1 MNLLLSISRSL
12 RAIFAI
18 AFVCCMAQAYALQ
31 SKLHPTAATQEMNVV
46 VTEDHST
53 DFDFNNVTVVGVVA
67 FLISLGSLF
76 YTYQS
81 YRSQRSTEANTM
93 NVPIEHQ
100 RNKFKDLSR
109 HTYRNLVCTLSAAI
123 KFFDTAN
130 GEERQ
135 RLTYPSESNMLK
147 LEVQP
152 EDVVME
158 INPSLAASVS
168 ELRLLL
174 RNYNIE
180 IEVATQHLSRQTISD
195 SALNQ
200 DFDNLL
206 FKPLYLVKRTYSL
219 ENDLVALTNK
229 KSTNINNEL
238 LHRTMSTIVQEHFSK
253 VCSGLRQFMDRGE
266 MRHIGLL
273 DASGEACFLGVDHT
287 AALRR
292 AIDFLFKGS
301 YTFDALP
308 VLHFTMKNNADPAP
322 AHAITCLLGKD
333 DYNRLLDNTAGVIEL
348 IDKAKEDNPEV
359 FKHLATYRAMA
370 SRFLSS
376 KEISFADFFLVALRL
391 DAIIELPKIG
401 MVNFD

>member
-1 MNLLLSISRSL
+1 MNLLLSTSRSL

-18 AFVCCMAQAYALQ
+18 AFVCCLAQAYALQ
-31 SKLHPTAATQEMNVV
+31 SKLQPTAATQEMNVV

-53 DFDFNNVTVVGVVA
+53 DFDFNNVTIVGVVA

-109 HTYRNLVCTLSAAI
+109 HAYRNLVCTLSAAI

-253 VCSGLRQFMDRGE
+253 VCSGLRLFMDRGE
-266 MRHIGLL
+266 MRHIELL

-292 AIDFLFKGS
+292 AIGFLFKGS
-301 YTFDALP
+301 YSFDALP
-308 VLHFTMKNNADPAP
+308 VLHFAMKNNAGQAP

-348 IDKAKEDNPEV
+348 IDKAKVDNPEV
-359 FKHLATYRAMA
+359 FEHLAAYRAMA
-370 SRFLSS
+370 NRLLSS

>member
-1 MNLLLSISRSL
+1 
-12 RAIFAI
+12 
-18 AFVCCMAQAYALQ
+18 
-31 SKLHPTAATQEMNVV
+31 MNVV

-109 HTYRNLVCTLSAAI
+109 HAYRNLVCTLSAAI

-130 GEERQ
+130 GEERH

-229 KSTNINNEL
+229 KSTDINNEL
-238 LHRTMSTIVQEHFSK
+238 LHRTMSIIVQEHFSK
-253 VCSGLRQFMDRGE
+253 VCLGLRQFMDRGE

-301 YTFDALP
+301 YTFDADALP
-308 VLHFTMKNNADPAP
+308 VLHFAMKNNAGPVP

-333 DYNRLLDNTAGVIEL
+333 DYNRLLDNTAGVIKL
-348 IDKAKEDNPEV
+348 IDKAKVDNPEV
-359 FKHLATYRAMA
+359 FEHLAAYRAMA
-370 SRFLSS
+370 NRLLSS
-376 KEISFADFFLVALRL
+376 NEIAFADFFLVALRL